1 MRRRLFIV
9 IALLMLALLTQANE
23 VPTLTEVQRLQIQ
36 NAILRVQLAQSE
48 LDRTKEAANVLIYT
62 LQKPGYAL
70 DLERLVYVPIPEP
83 PPQKRESP

>member
-48 LDRTKEAANVLIYT
+48 LDRMKEAANVLIHA

-83 PPQKRESP
+83 PPKKTE